1 MAQTKP
7 EQIKIDEIYSFV
19 KALGSESRIKILMAF
34 MDGNS
39 RTVNEVANSVALG
52 QSTCSE
58 HLAILKRAG
67 VMQSEKHGKEVIY
80 TPNREMISLRLETLG
95 EFLKHCC

>member
-1 MAQTKP
+1 MSNINQNDVEA
-7 EQIKIDEIYSFV
+7 IYGFV

-34 MDGNS
+34 MDGKD
-39 RTVNEVANSVALG
+39 RTVNEVVEAVNLG

-67 VMQSEKHGKEVIY
+67 IMRSEKQGKEVIY
-80 TPNREMISLRLETLG
+80 SPNRELIATHLEQLGSFLRR
-95 EFLKHCC
+95 CC